1 MLKLRK
7 NIEGIERRSYVNDDD
22 EDLLA
27 DGLVDCSLGTNP
39 FGCSNRI
46 SLWGDLGKTH
56 VNSYPNHPYKTLRKA
71 ICSYWKYQADMG
83 TGNVIIGN
91 GSISILSKVS
101 GIIVDSGTR
110 VLGYCPQFTDYAH
123 CIRVNCGTYEHVDL
137 RRERKLRFDAVEFMG
152 RLDGGHGALYIDNPN
167 NPTGQLLELSDIES
181 IVREAKRQGV
191 WAIVDEA
198 YGDFMDKGNSAV
210 SLVGDYENLIVVRS
224 FSKGFGLAGL
234 RVGYAVCSEEF
245 ADLYRSVDTPFG
257 ISSPGHL
264 AAVLALG
271 DETFLKDSAERV
283 KVNKAAIID
292 SCKGIRVMHTSM
304 GVPIMTL
311 EHPDYDTDF
320 KGLLIEN
327 GVLAESGSDFV
338 NLGKNYVRLRVPRE
352 TRRLLEALRR
362 IEEGIC

>member
-1 MLKLRK
+1 MLKLKK
-7 NIEGIERRSYVNDDD
+7 NIEGIERTSYVKDDN
-22 EDLLA
+22 EDLLS

-39 FGCSNRI
+39 FGCSEQI
-46 SLWGDLGKTH
+46 HLWGELGKAN
-56 VNSYPNHPYKTLRKA
+56 VNSYPNHPYKTLREA
-71 ICSYWKYQADMG
+71 ICSYWKGQAG
-83 TGNVIIGN
+83 IVSGNVIIGN

-101 GIIVDSGTR
+101 GMIVDSGTR

-123 CIRVNCGTYEHVDL
+123 CVRVNCGTYEQVDL
-137 RRERKLRFDAVEFMG
+137 RRERKLRFDASEFKG
-152 RLDGGHGALYIDNPN
+152 RVGGGYGALYIDNPN
-167 NPTGQLLELSDIES
+167 NPTGQVLELSDIES

-198 YGDFMDKGNSAV
+198 YGDFMDKENSAV

-245 ADLYRSVDTPFG
+245 ADLYRRVDTPFG

-271 DETFLKDSAERV
+271 DEAFLKDSAERV
-283 KVNKAAIID
+283 KANKEAIID
-292 SCKGIRVMHTSM
+292 SCYGIKVMHTSM
-304 GVPIMTL
+304 RVPIMTL
-311 EHPDYDTDF
+311 EHPDHDTDF

-327 GVLAESGSDFV
+327 GVLTESGSDFV
-338 NLGKNYVRLRVPRE
+338 NLGKNHVRLRVPRE
-352 TRRLLEALRR
+352 TGRLLEALRR
-362 IEEGIC
+362 IEEGI